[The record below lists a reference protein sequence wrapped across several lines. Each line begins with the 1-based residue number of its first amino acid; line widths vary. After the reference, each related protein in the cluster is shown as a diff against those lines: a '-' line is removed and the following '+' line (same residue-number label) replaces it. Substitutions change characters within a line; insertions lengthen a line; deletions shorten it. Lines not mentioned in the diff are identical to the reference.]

1 MIKVFYLTVFNKF
14 MIITGAVQ
22 VKWVMP
28 TFDQT
33 KHEASPFAIPSVN
46 FSNMFDL
53 ILAQLIKMQN
63 LEFTLLNSDETR
75 NRILKILS
83 KLLVAG
89 M

>member
-1 MIKVFYLTVFNKF
+1 

-63 LEFTLLNSDETR
+63 LEFKLLNSDESINEKSDFENSVQITCGGHVKCY
-75 NRILKILS
+75 IEHHAS
-83 KLLVAG
+83 
-89 M
+89 